1 MKETVKDLL
10 YFAWV
15 IYVSLTAFI
24 AVFAGEN
31 IFGMIFAWFIL
42 AFLLPLIL
50 MGDDF

>member
-10 YFAWV
+10 YFVWV
-15 IYVSLTAFI
+15 IYVSITAVVAI
-24 AVFAGEN
+24 LSGEN
-31 IFGMIFAWFIL
+31 IFGMLFAWFIL